1 MRKGSKT
8 VKLRQIITAGSALAL
23 AALAAGCSSSSSS
36 SSSSTSAPAT
46 SSSSAPAT
54 STNSASSTSGLQAEL
69 GGAANYSAMESL
81 YNQAVAAGQKS
92 VVIYGP
98 SAGNDMAMYTA
109 FHKSFPG
116 ITVTGVPVVG
126 PPMTAKLSAEI
137 SSGKHVDDIAY
148 TGSTDMLAY
157 IKSGWFTPFKP
168 STLPPASALAAES
181 YGPGDNFFGFTVG
194 VSGMLYNTNSVQAS
208 QVPATW
214 TGLLNPQWKN
224 KLVMYDPTAI
234 GEMDDIFAHLALV
247 PGDSG
252 MMTGLKAQNPELSPS
267 SDITGPLT
275 AVAQGSKSLGIGV
288 PYAFY
293 LVAKAQGAPVTF
305 YLLNADNYTVTLYGG
320 IVKGAPDPLAAELY
334 EDWMYTPQAATAIAS
349 EGEYSTV
356 LADPGPAGMPQLSA
370 IKVFPFI
377 PLSAIPAADGAAI
390 TQAQHVYG

>member
-1 MRKGSKT
+1 
-8 VKLRQIITAGSALAL
+8 
-23 AALAAGCSSSSSS
+23 
-36 SSSSTSAPAT
+36 
-46 SSSSAPAT
+46 
-54 STNSASSTSGLQAEL
+54 
-69 GGAANYSAMESL
+69 MESL
-81 YNQAVAAGQKS
+81 YNKAVAAGQKT

-98 SAGNDMAMYTA
+98 SAGNDMALYAA
-109 FHKSFPG
+109 FKKSFPD

-126 PPMTAKLSAEI
+126 PPMTAKLSAEM

-157 IKSGWFTPFKP
+157 IKSGWFAPFKP
-168 STLPPASALAAES
+168 STLPPASQLAAES
-181 YGPGDNFFGFTVG
+181 YGPGNNFFGFTVG
-194 VSGMLYNTNSVQAS
+194 LSGMVYNTNSVQAS
-208 QVPATW
+208 QAPTTW

-252 MMTGLKAQNPELSPS
+252 MLTGLKAQNPQLSPS

-275 AVAQGSKSLGIGV
+275 AVAQGAKSLGIGV

-293 LVAKAQGAPVTF
+293 LVAKAGGAPVKF

-320 IVKGAPDPLAAELY
+320 IVKGAPDPMAAELY
-334 EDWMYTPQAATAIAS
+334 EDWMYTPQAAAAIAS

-370 IKVFPFI
+370 IKVFPYI
-377 PLSAIPAADGAAI
+377 PLSGIPAADGAAI

>member
-1 MRKGSKT
+1 MR
-8 VKLRQIITAGSALAL
+8 RQMAIAGPALAV
-23 AALAAGCSSSSSS
+23 AAGLATVVAGCGG
-36 SSSSTSAPAT
+36 SSSSTPPSH
-46 SSSSAPAT
+46 
-54 STNSASSTSGLQAEL
+54 STGTSASVQSSL

-81 YNQAVAAGQKS
+81 YHKALAAGQKS

-98 SAGNDMAMYTA
+98 SAGTDTPMYNA
-109 FHKSFPG
+109 FKQTFPD

-126 PPMTAKLSAEI
+126 PPMTAKLSAEM

-148 TGSTDMLAY
+148 TGSTDMLSY
-157 IKSGWFTPFKP
+157 IQNGWFAPYKP
-168 STLPPASALAAES
+168 ATLPPASALAAES
-181 YGPGDNFFGFTVG
+181 YGPGNNFFGFTVG
-194 VSGMLYNTNSVQAS
+194 LSGMVYNTNSVQSS
-208 QVPATW
+208 QIPTTW
-214 TGLLNPQWKN
+214 TGLLAPQWKN
-224 KLVMYDPTAI
+224 KMVMYDPTAI

-267 SDITGPLT
+267 SDLTGPLT

-293 LVAKAQGAPVTF
+293 KVAKASGAPVQF
-305 YLLNADNYTVTLYGG
+305 YLLKADNYTVTLYGG

-356 LADPGPAGMPQLSA
+356 LADAGPSGAPKLSA
-370 IKVFPFI
+370 VKQFPFI
-377 PLSAIPAADGAAI
+377 PLSGIPAADGGAI

>member
-1 MRKGSKT
+1 M
-8 VKLRQIITAGSALAL
+8 KLRQVIAGSALA
-23 AALAAGCSSSSSS
+23 ALTGFASGCSSSGSSATS
-36 SSSSTSAPAT
+36 STPPSSSSTG
-46 SSSSAPAT
+46 SSA
-54 STNSASSTSGLQAEL
+54 ASLQTQL
-69 GGAANYSAMESL
+69 GGAANYSAMEAL
-81 YNQAVAAGQKS
+81 YHQAVSAGQKN

-98 SAGNDMAMYTA
+98 SAGNDMAMYAA
-109 FHKSFPG
+109 FKKSFPD

-126 PPMTAKLSAEI
+126 PPMTAKLSAEM

-157 IKSGWFTPFKP
+157 IKTGWFTPYKP
-168 STLPPASALAAES
+168 STLPPASQLAAES
-181 YGPGDNFFGFTVG
+181 DGPGNNFFGFTVG
-194 VSGMLYNTNSVQAS
+194 LSGMLYNSNSVQAS
-208 QVPATW
+208 QVPTTW
-214 TGLLNPQWKN
+214 AGLLNPQWKN

-252 MMTGLKAQNPELSPS
+252 MLTGLKAQNPQLSPS

-275 AVAQGSKSLGIGV
+275 AVAQGAKSLGIGV

-293 LVAKAQGAPVTF
+293 LVAKASGAPVTF

-356 LADPGPAGMPQLSA
+356 LADAGPAGMPKLSA
-370 IKVFPFI
+370 IKVFPYI
-377 PLSAIPAADGAAI
+377 PLSGIPAADGAAI
-390 TQAQHVYG
+390 SQAQHIYG

>member
-8 VKLRQIITAGSALAL
+8 VKLRQIVTTGSALVAL
-23 AALAAGCSSSSSS
+23 AAFATACSSSSSTTS
-36 SSSSTSAPAT
+36 STAPSSTGSSTS
-46 SSSSAPAT
+46 S
-54 STNSASSTSGLQAEL
+54 LQTEL
-69 GGAANYSAMESL
+69 GGAANYSAMEAL
-81 YNQAVAAGQKS
+81 YHQAVSAGQKS

-98 SAGNDMAMYTA
+98 SAGTDMALYTA
-109 FHKSFPG
+109 FKKSFPD

-126 PPMTAKLSAEI
+126 PPMTAKLSAEM

-157 IKSGWFTPFKP
+157 IKSGWFTPYKP
-168 STLPPASALAAES
+168 STLPPASQLATES
-181 YGPGDNFFGFTVG
+181 YGPGNDFFGFTVG
-194 VSGMLYNTNSVQAS
+194 LSGMVYNTSSVQAG
-208 QVPATW
+208 QAPTTW
-214 TGLLNPQWKN
+214 TGLLSPQWKN
-224 KLVMYDPTAI
+224 KMVMYDPTAI

-252 MMTGLKAQNPELSPS
+252 MMTGLKAQNPQLSPS
-267 SDITGPLT
+267 SDLTGPLT
-275 AVAQGSKSLGIGV
+275 AVADGAKSIGIGV

-293 LVAKAQGAPVTF
+293 LVAKAGGAPVQF

-334 EDWMYTPQAATAIAS
+334 EDWMYTPQAAAAIAS

-356 LADPGPAGMPQLSA
+356 LADAGPAGEPKLSA

-377 PLSAIPAADGAAI
+377 PLSGIPAADGAAI

>member
-1 MRKGSKT
+1 M
-8 VKLRQIITAGSALAL
+8 KLRQIITAASALAL
-23 AALAAGCSSSSSS
+23 AALAAGCSSSSPSLSYSAVTPASS
-36 SSSSTSAPAT
+36 GSATATSA
-46 SSSSAPAT
+46 SSAP
-54 STNSASSTSGLQAEL
+54 STSSLQTEL
-69 GGAANYSAMESL
+69 GGAVNYSAMESL
-81 YNQAVAAGQKS
+81 YNKAVAAGQKS
-92 VVIYGP
+92 VVVYGP
-98 SAGNDMAMYTA
+98 SAGNDMALYTA
-109 FHKSFPG
+109 FHKSFPD

-157 IKSGWFTPFKP
+157 IKTGWFTPYKP

-194 VSGMLYNTNSVQAS
+194 LSGMLYNTNSVQAS
-208 QVPATW
+208 QVPMTW

-252 MMTGLKAQNPELSPS
+252 MMTGLKAQNPQLSPS

-293 LVAKAQGAPVTF
+293 LVAKAQGAPVKF

-320 IVKGAPDPLAAELY
+320 IVKGAPHTLAAELY
-334 EDWMYTPQAATAIAS
+334 EDWMYTPQAAAAIAS
-349 EGEYSTV
+349 EGGYSTV
-356 LADPGPAGMPQLSA
+356 LADPGPAGLPPLSA
-370 IKVFPFI
+370 VKVFPYI
-377 PLSAIPAADGAAI
+377 PLSGIPAADGAAI

>member
-8 VKLRQIITAGSALAL
+8 VKLRQIVTTGSALVAL
-23 AALAAGCSSSSSS
+23 AALATACS
-36 SSSSTSAPAT
+36 SSSSTSSTAP
-46 SSSSAPAT
+46 SST
-54 STNSASSTSGLQAEL
+54 GSSTSSLQTEL
-69 GGAANYSAMESL
+69 GGSANYSAMEAL
-81 YNQAVAAGQKS
+81 YHQAISAGQKS

-98 SAGNDMAMYTA
+98 SAGTDMALYTA
-109 FHKSFPG
+109 FKKSFPD

-126 PPMTAKLSAEI
+126 PPMTAKLSAEM

-157 IKSGWFTPFKP
+157 IKSGWFTPYKP
-168 STLPPASALAAES
+168 STLPPASQLATES
-181 YGPGDNFFGFTVG
+181 YGPGNDFFGFTVG
-194 VSGMLYNTNSVQAS
+194 LSGMVYNTSSVQSGQA
-208 QVPATW
+208 PTTW
-214 TGLLNPQWKN
+214 TALLNPQWKN
-224 KLVMYDPTAI
+224 KMVMYDPTAI

-252 MMTGLKAQNPELSPS
+252 MMTGLKAQNPQLSPS
-267 SDITGPLT
+267 SDLTGPLT
-275 AVAQGSKSLGIGV
+275 AVADGAKSIGIGV

-293 LVAKAQGAPVTF
+293 LVAKAGGAPVQF

-334 EDWMYTPQAATAIAS
+334 EDWMYTPQAAAAIAS

-356 LADPGPAGMPQLSA
+356 LADAGPAGEPKLSA

-377 PLSAIPAADGAAI
+377 PLSGIPAADGAAI

>member
-8 VKLRQIITAGSALAL
+8 VKLRQIVTTGSALVAL
-23 AALAAGCSSSSSS
+23 AAFATACS
-36 SSSSTSAPAT
+36 SSSSTSSTAP
-46 SSSSAPAT
+46 SST
-54 STNSASSTSGLQAEL
+54 GSSTSSLQTEL
-69 GGAANYSAMESL
+69 GGSANYTAMEAL
-81 YNQAVAAGQKS
+81 YHQAVSAGQKS

-98 SAGNDMAMYTA
+98 SAGTDMALYTA
-109 FHKSFPG
+109 FKKSFPD

-126 PPMTAKLSAEI
+126 PPMTAKLSAEM

-157 IKSGWFTPFKP
+157 IKSGWFTPYKP
-168 STLPPASALAAES
+168 STLPPASDLATES
-181 YGPGDNFFGFTVG
+181 YGPGNDFFGFTVG
-194 VSGMLYNTNSVQAS
+194 LSGMMYNTSSVQAS
-208 QVPATW
+208 QVPTTW
-214 TGLLNPQWKN
+214 TGLLAPQWKN
-224 KLVMYDPTAI
+224 KMVMYDPTAI

-252 MMTGLKAQNPELSPS
+252 MMTGLKAQNPQLSPS
-267 SDITGPLT
+267 SDITGPVT
-275 AVAQGSKSLGIGV
+275 AVADGAKSLGIGV

-293 LVAKAQGAPVTF
+293 LVAKAGGAPVQF

-334 EDWMYTPQAATAIAS
+334 EDWMYTPQAAAAIAS

-356 LADPGPAGMPQLSA
+356 LADAGPAGEPKLSA

-377 PLSAIPAADGAAI
+377 PLSGIPAADGAAI

>member
-1 MRKGSKT
+1 MSAAT
-8 VKLRQIITAGSALAL
+8 DLR
-23 AALAAGCSSSSSS
+23 
-36 SSSSTSAPAT
+36 APAGRT
-46 SSSSAPAT
+46 RGTGRRRPPSPALIQLCALSLGPFVWPVAMLAYGAFRTAPPGFGHAT
-54 STNSASSTSGLQAEL
+54 WSTSGFTATLSNGSVWHAFT
-69 GGAANYSAMESL
+69 NSL
-81 YNQAVAAGQKS
+81 
-92 VVIYGP
+92 I
-98 SAGNDMAMYTA
+98 
-109 FHKSFPG
+109 
-116 ITVTGVPVVG
+116 
-126 PPMTAKLSAEI
+126 L
-137 SSGKHVDDIAY
+137 
-148 TGSTDMLAY
+148 Y

-168 STLPPASALAAES
+168 STLPPAAQLAAES

-194 VSGMLYNTNSVQAS
+194 LSGMLYNTNSVQAS
-208 QVPATW
+208 QVPMTW

-247 PGDSG
+247 PGGSG
-252 MMTGLKAQNPELSPS
+252 MMTGLKAQNPQLSPS

-293 LVAKAQGAPVTF
+293 LVAKAQGAPVAF

-334 EDWMYTPQAATAIAS
+334 EDWMYTSQAAVAIAS

-356 LADPGPAGMPQLSA
+356 LADPGPAGMPRLSA
-370 IKVFPFI
+370 IKVFPYI
-377 PLSAIPAADGAAI
+377 PLSGIPAADGAAI

>member
-1 MRKGSKT
+1 
-8 VKLRQIITAGSALAL
+8 VKLRQIVIAGSALA
-23 AALAAGCSSSSSS
+23 ALAGFATGCSSSGSSTTS
-36 SSSSTSAPAT
+36 STPPSSSSTG
-46 SSSSAPAT
+46 
-54 STNSASSTSGLQAEL
+54 SSTASLQTQL
-69 GGAANYSAMESL
+69 GGAANYSAMEAL
-81 YNQAVAAGQKS
+81 YHQAVAAGQKN

-98 SAGNDMAMYTA
+98 SAGTDMAMYTA
-109 FHKSFPG
+109 FKKSFPD

-126 PPMTAKLSAEI
+126 PPMTAKLSAEM

-157 IKSGWFTPFKP
+157 IKTGWFTPYKP
-168 STLPPASALAAES
+168 STLPPASQLAAES
-181 YGPGDNFFGFTVG
+181 DGPGNNFFGFTVG
-194 VSGMLYNTNSVQAS
+194 LSGMLYNSNSVQAS
-208 QVPATW
+208 QVPTTW

-252 MMTGLKAQNPELSPS
+252 MLTGLKAQNPQLSPS

-293 LVAKAQGAPVTF
+293 LVAKASGAPVTF

-356 LADPGPAGMPQLSA
+356 LADAGPAGMPKLSA
-370 IKVFPFI
+370 IKVFPYI
-377 PLSAIPAADGAAI
+377 PLSGIPAADGAAI
-390 TQAQHVYG
+390 AQAQHVYG

>member
-1 MRKGSKT
+1 
-8 VKLRQIITAGSALAL
+8 
-23 AALAAGCSSSSSS
+23 
-36 SSSSTSAPAT
+36 
-46 SSSSAPAT
+46 
-54 STNSASSTSGLQAEL
+54 
-69 GGAANYSAMESL
+69 MEAL
-81 YNQAVAAGQKS
+81 YNKAVAAGQKG

-98 SAGNDMAMYTA
+98 SAGNDMALYTA
-109 FHKSFPG
+109 FKKSFPD

-126 PPMTAKLSAEI
+126 PPMTAKLSAEM
-137 SSGKHVDDIAY
+137 SSGKHVADIAY

-157 IKSGWFTPFKP
+157 INSGWFTPFKP
-168 STLPPASALAAES
+168 STLPPASQLAAES
-181 YGPGDNFFGFTVG
+181 DGPGNNFFGFTVG
-194 VSGMLYNTNSVQAS
+194 LSGMLYNTSSVQAS
-208 QVPATW
+208 HVPTTW
-214 TGLLNPQWKN
+214 AGLLNSQWKN

-252 MMTGLKAQNPELSPS
+252 MMTGLKAQNPQLSPS

-275 AVAQGSKSLGIGV
+275 AVAQGAKSLGIGV

-293 LVAKAQGAPVTF
+293 LVAKASGAPVKF

-356 LADPGPAGMPQLSA
+356 LADAGPAGVPTLSA
-370 IKVFPFI
+370 IKQFPFI
-377 PLSAIPAADGAAI
+377 PLSGIPAADGAAI
-390 TQAQHVYG
+390 TQATHIYG